1 VADEHPQIVAEATRL
16 RLVLVTYERKL
27 LEVECDEVT
36 LPGKLGYFGVLPGH
50 AAMIS
55 LLKIGELMY
64 RQGKVEHYLG
74 IGRGFCEVVDDLVT
88 VMVRVAELP
97 QEIDVAA
104 AQRELAEA
112 EALLPTAAHDELD
125 QALARVDAA
134 VTRIQVAGRLR

>member
-1 VADEHPQIVAEATRL
+1 MAEGHAQVVAEAARL
-16 RLVLVTYERKL
+16 RLVLVTYQKKL

-50 AAMIS
+50 AAMIA

-64 RQGKVEHYLG
+64 RIGKIEHYIG
-74 IGRGFCEVVDDLVT
+74 IGRGFCEVVDDMVT
-88 VMVRVAELP
+88 VLVRIAELP
-97 QEIDVAA
+97 QEVDVAA

-125 QALARVDAA
+125 AALARVDAA
-134 VTRIQVAGRLR
+134 VTRIQIAGRLR

>member
-1 VADEHPQIVAEATRL
+1 MAEQAQVVADSKV
-16 RLVLVTYERKL
+16 RLVLVTHQRQV

-50 AAMIS
+50 AAMIA

-64 RQGKVEHYLG
+64 RIGKIEHYVG
-74 IGRGFCEVVDDLVT
+74 IGRGFCEVIDDTVT
-88 VMVRVAELP
+88 VLVRTAELP
-97 QEIDVAA
+97 QEVDVAA

-125 QALARVDAA
+125 AALARVDAA
-134 VTRIQVAGRLR
+134 VTRIQIAGRLR